1 MVLPRPEYPRPQFVR
16 ADWMNLNG
24 EWSFAY
30 DDADIGLAERW
41 YLQHDFDQR
50 IIVPF
55 AYQTRL
61 SGIGETD
68 VHDVVWY
75 ERAFE
80 LPDHWAG
87 QRILLHF
94 GAVDYTAHVWI
105 NGVFVCTHQGG
116 HVPFHADITHAL
128 QAGSNRVTVRA
139 QDVTTDLEQPRGK
152 QFWERESASI
162 FYTRTTGIWQTVW
175 LEPVPTT
182 HIETFQCLPSIDTAQ
197 LSVHCKIVNHQTDL
211 TFEVQLVFEGETIT
225 VQTIPVEAARAS
237 LTLTVTPLHLWSPET
252 PHLYDLKLLLRRGTE
267 VIDSVDSYVGMRS
280 IRIED
285 GQVMLNHQP
294 YYMRLVLD
302 QGYHPDGL
310 LTFPS
315 DEVIRR
321 DVELIKEMGFNGAR
335 KHQKVEEPR
344 YLYWADRLG
353 LLVWA
358 EMANAYQYSAEAV
371 QRITQE
377 WQEAIARDFNHPCI
391 VAWVPINESWG
402 VPDLRGDMRQ
412 RQHLLA
418 LYHLVRSLDAT
429 RLVISNDG
437 WEHAL
442 TDLLTIHD
450 YEGQG
455 SILRE
460 RYASLPNILAARPAN
475 RDLYVPGY
483 DYRGEP
489 ILVTE
494 FGGIAYQRGAQEGW
508 GYTVANNAEEFL
520 RRYRDVVEAILA
532 SPILQGFCYTQFSD
546 VQQEINGLLT
556 YDRQP
561 KVDLALLRQINS
573 GTPAYTTNNSAFRYQ
588 S

>member
-1 MVLPRPEYPRPQFVR
+1 MALPRPEYPRPQFVR
-16 ADWMNLNG
+16 TDWLNLNG
-24 EWSFAY
+24 EWRFAY
-30 DDADIGLAERW
+30 DDADVGLTEHW
-41 YLQHDFDQR
+41 YLEHDFDRR
-50 IIVPF
+50 IVVPF

-68 VHDVVWY
+68 FHDVVWY
-75 ERAFE
+75 ERDFE
-80 LPDHWAG
+80 LPDRWAG

-94 GAVDYTAHVWI
+94 GAVDYTAHVWV
-105 NGVFVCTHQGG
+105 NGVFVCVHQGG

-128 QAGSNRVTVRA
+128 QAGGNRVTVRA
-139 QDVTTDLEQPRGK
+139 HDVTTDLEQPRGK

-175 LEPVPTT
+175 LEPVSTT
-182 HIETFQCLPSIDTAQ
+182 RIETFQCLPDIDTSQ
-197 LSVHCKIVNHQTDL
+197 LTVHCKIANPGGDL
-211 TFEVQLVFEGETIT
+211 TFEAQLLWAGETIA
-225 VQTIPVEAARAS
+225 VQTTPVEAARVS
-237 LTLTVTPLHLWSPET
+237 LTLPVTPLHLWSPET
-252 PHLYDLKLLLRRGTE
+252 PHLYDLKLILRCSTE
-267 VIDSVDSYVGMRS
+267 VIDSVDSYIGMRC
-280 IRIED
+280 ITIED

-315 DEVIRR
+315 DDAIRR
-321 DVELIKEMGFNGAR
+321 DVGLTKDMGFNGAR

-353 LLVWA
+353 LLVWG

-402 VPDLRGDMRQ
+402 VPDLRGDARQ

-418 LYHLVRSLDAT
+418 LYHLVRSLDTT

-455 SILRE
+455 SVLQE
-460 RYASLPNILAARPAN
+460 RYASLASILAARPAN

-494 FGGIAYQRGAQEGW
+494 FGGIAYQRDAQTGW
-508 GYTVANNAEEFL
+508 GYTVANDAEEFL

-532 SPILQGFCYTQFSD
+532 SPIIQGFCYTQFSD
-546 VQQEINGLLT
+546 VEQEINGLLT

-561 KVDLALLRQINS
+561 KVDLALLKQINS
-573 GTPAYTTNNSAFRYQ
+573 GTPAYTAHQPSP
-588 S
+588 